1 MSNVVVIDRTIN
13 KELAV
18 VQPMLAAQKFIQF
31 QVTGGCSTTVPSL
44 TIDESLAWWGQ
55 MFSEVDDG
63 CGEVSHAEVEDI

>member
-1 MSNVVVIDRTIN
+1 MSNVVIMDRSIN

-31 QVTGGCSTTVPSL
+31 QVTGSCSSSVPSL

-63 CGEVSHAEVEDI
+63 CGEVPHGETDDL